1 MFGLW
6 IWTYSSSR
14 PDLGSAVLSSV
25 LKHIHRIQE
34 HLMTLI
40 RGRCMFRPLR
50 SAHPLSEWNSEEE
63 NSPANSNGPK
73 YQHVPSKFKPH
84 HNPH

>member
-1 MFGLW
+1 
-6 IWTYSSSR
+6 
-14 PDLGSAVLSSV
+14 
-25 LKHIHRIQE
+25 
-34 HLMTLI
+34 MTLI

-63 NSPANSNGPK
+63 NGPANSNGPK

-84 HNPH
+84 LNPH